1 MKTIAIIT
9 EYNPMHLGHLYQIE
23 YVKNTFGEDCRI
35 ILVMSGNFVQRG
47 EPALYSKYERA
58 EDAVKSGASM
68 VVELPVSFASAS
80 AKEFASAAIKL
91 ISSLGVVDTIV
102 AGAEDA
108 ELIRFN
114 KFFDKVNEILHDE
127 PSNFQEL
134 LRIYLNEGKN
144 FAEARSLSL
153 ADLLGKDNNSNDE
166 SLNLDKKKIQNLL
179 KKSNNI
185 LALEYSLAITAENKI
200 RKSQG
205 SRPLKLH
212 LSPRKGAAENS
223 LEKADDFSLSAS
235 AIRNILLETN
245 TAEQRKSVRFLKLEN
260 HLNPVVLS
268 RVIEPNYCQY
278 DSYIEVF
285 LARVLTASVDELIS
299 YRDFSADLAHRI
311 KNISETYLFSTSQ
324 TNAESNEISRN
335 NLFQEISNKYFVETR
350 VKRAALSLLLGIKED
365 DWQAIKNDGPAFI
378 NVLAVDKNGRYLMK
392 LMRKLSTLPIT
403 VKNSD
408 LLERLNN
415 DLKTSKIQQQLNL
428 NADALYKLFCQK
440 EDEGIYKEFIYLK
453 K

>member
-1 MKTIAIIT
+1 
-9 EYNPMHLGHLYQIE
+9 
-23 YVKNTFGEDCRI
+23 
-35 ILVMSGNFVQRG
+35 MSGNFVQRG

-80 AKEFASAAIKL
+80 AKEFASAAVKL

-108 ELIRFN
+108 ELISSN

-127 PSNFQEL
+127 PADFQEL
-134 LRIYLNEGKN
+134 LRSYLDKGKN

-153 ADLLGKDNNSNDE
+153 ADLLGTDNYANDGN
-166 SLNLDKKKIQNLL
+166 LNLDKDDIQNLL

-185 LALEYSLAITAENKI
+185 LALEYSLAIKAENVI
-200 RKSQG
+200 RKSQCY
-205 SRPLKLH
+205 RPLKLH
-212 LSPRKGAAENS
+212 LSPRKGADENS

-235 AIRNILLETN
+235 AIRNILLESN
-245 TAEQRKSVRFLKLEN
+245 AAAHRKSVRLLKLEN
-260 HLNPVVLS
+260 YLNSVVLS
-268 RVIEPNYCQY
+268 RVIEPKYRQY
-278 DSYIEVF
+278 DSYVQTF
-285 LARVLTASVDELIS
+285 LARVLTTSVDELIS
-299 YRDFSADLAHRI
+299 YRDFSTDLANRI
-311 KNISETYLFSTSQ
+311 KNISETYLFSASQ
-324 TNAESNEISRN
+324 TNAESNEIFRD

-365 DWQAIKNDGPAFI
+365 DWQNIKKDGPAFI

-440 EDEGIYKEFIYLK
+440 EDEGIYKEYIYIK
-453 K
+453 

>member
-1 MKTIAIIT
+1 MKTVAIIT

-35 ILVMSGNFVQRG
+35 ILVMSGSFVQRG

-58 EDAVKSGASM
+58 EDAVKSGAAM
-68 VVELPVSFASAS
+68 VIELPVSFASAS

-91 ISSLGVVDTIV
+91 ISSLGIVDTVV

-108 ELIRFN
+108 EIIRSN
-114 KFFDKVNEILHDE
+114 NFFDKVSQILHNESAD
-127 PSNFQEL
+127 FKEL
-134 LRIYLNEGKN
+134 LRNYLDQGKN

-153 ADLLGKDNNSNDE
+153 AELLGKDQDSNTE
-166 SLNLDKKKIQNLL
+166 SLSLDKDEIQSLL

-185 LALEYSLAITAENKI
+185 LALEYSLAIKAENEI

-223 LEKADDFSLSAS
+223 LEKADNFSLSAS
-235 AIRNILLETN
+235 AIREILLETN
-245 TAEQRKSVRFLKLEN
+245 TAEHRKSMRFLKLEN
-260 HLNPVVLS
+260 YLNPIVLA
-268 RVIEPNYCQY
+268 RVIAPNYCQY
-278 DSYIEVF
+278 ETYIEMF
-285 LARVLTASVDELIS
+285 LARVLTTSVDELIL
-299 YRDFSADLAHRI
+299 YRDFSADLANRI
-311 KNISETYLFSTSQ
+311 KNVSESYLFSGSQ
-324 TNAESNEISRN
+324 TESKYNEVLRE

-350 VKRAALSLLLGIKED
+350 IKRAALSLLLNIKET
-365 DWQAIKNDGPAFI
+365 DWQAIRNDGPAFI

-392 LMRKLSTLPIT
+392 LMRKLATLPIT

-415 DLKTSKIQQQLNL
+415 NLKTSKIQQQLNL
-428 NADALYKLFCQK
+428 NADALYKLFYQK
-440 EDEGIYKEFIYLK
+440 EGEGIYKEYIYIK
-453 K
+453 

>member
-23 YVKNTFGEDCRI
+23 YVKNKFGDDCRI

-68 VVELPVSFASAS
+68 VIELPVSFASAS
-80 AKEFASAAIKL
+80 AKEFANAAVKL

-108 ELIRFN
+108 ELISSN

-127 PSNFQEL
+127 PADFQEI
-134 LRIYLNEGKN
+134 LRSYLDKGKN

-153 ADLLGKDNNSNDE
+153 ADLLGKDHYANDG
-166 SLNLDKKKIQNLL
+166 SLNLDKDVIQNLL

-185 LALEYSLAITAENKI
+185 LALEYSLAIKAENTI

-205 SRPLKLH
+205 SRQLKLH
-212 LSPRKGAAENS
+212 LSPRKGADENS
-223 LEKADDFSLSAS
+223 LETVDDFSLSAS

-245 TAEQRKSVRFLKLEN
+245 TDDHRKSVRFLKFEN
-260 HLNPVVLS
+260 YLNPVVLS
-268 RVIEPNYCQY
+268 RVIEPKYRQY
-278 DSYIEVF
+278 DSYVQTF
-285 LARVLTASVDELIS
+285 LARVLTTSVDELIS
-299 YRDFSADLAHRI
+299 YRDFSTDLANRI
-311 KNISETYLFSTSQ
+311 KNISETYLFSASQ
-324 TNAESNEISRN
+324 TNAESNEIFRD

-350 VKRAALSLLLGIKED
+350 VKRAALSLLLGIKEN
-365 DWQAIKNDGPAFI
+365 DWQDIKSDGPAFI

-440 EDEGIYKEFIYLK
+440 EDEGIYKEYIYIK
-453 K
+453 

>member
-1 MKTIAIIT
+1 MKTVAIIT

-35 ILVMSGNFVQRG
+35 ILVMSGSFVQRG

-58 EDAVKSGASM
+58 EDAVKSGAAM
-68 VVELPVSFASAS
+68 VIELPVSFASAS

-91 ISSLGVVDTIV
+91 ISSLGIVDTVV

-108 ELIRFN
+108 EIIRSN
-114 KFFDKVNEILHDE
+114 NFFDKVSQILHNESAD
-127 PSNFQEL
+127 FKEL
-134 LRIYLNEGKN
+134 LRNYLDQGKN

-153 ADLLGKDNNSNDE
+153 AELLGKDQDSNTE
-166 SLNLDKKKIQNLL
+166 SLSLYKDEIQSLL

-185 LALEYSLAITAENKI
+185 LALEYSLAIKAENEI

-223 LEKADDFSLSAS
+223 LEKADNFSLSAS
-235 AIRNILLETN
+235 AIREILLETN
-245 TAEQRKSVRFLKLEN
+245 TAEHRKSMRFLKLEN
-260 HLNPVVLS
+260 YLNPIVLA
-268 RVIEPNYCQY
+268 RVIAPNYCQY
-278 DSYIEVF
+278 ETYIEMF
-285 LARVLTASVDELIS
+285 LARVLTTSVDELIL
-299 YRDFSADLAHRI
+299 YRDFSADLANRI
-311 KNISETYLFSTSQ
+311 KNVSESYLFSGSQ
-324 TNAESNEISRN
+324 TESKYNEVLRE

-350 VKRAALSLLLGIKED
+350 IKRAALSLLLNIKET
-365 DWQAIKNDGPAFI
+365 DWQAIRNDGPAFI

-392 LMRKLSTLPIT
+392 LMRKLATLPIT

-415 DLKTSKIQQQLNL
+415 NLKTSKIQQQLNL
-428 NADALYKLFCQK
+428 NADALYKLFYQK
-440 EDEGIYKEFIYLK
+440 EGEGIYKEYIYIK
-453 K
+453 

>member
-1 MKTIAIIT
+1 MKTVAIIT

-35 ILVMSGNFVQRG
+35 ILVMSGSFVQRG

-58 EDAVKSGASM
+58 EDAVKSGAAM
-68 VVELPVSFASAS
+68 VIELPVSFASAS

-91 ISSLGVVDTIV
+91 ISSLGIVDTVV

-108 ELIRFN
+108 EIIRSN
-114 KFFDKVNEILHDE
+114 NFFDKVSQILHNESAD
-127 PSNFQEL
+127 FKEL
-134 LRIYLNEGKN
+134 LRNYLDQGKN

-153 ADLLGKDNNSNDE
+153 AELLGKDQDSNTE
-166 SLNLDKKKIQNLL
+166 SLSLYKDEIQSLL

-185 LALEYSLAITAENKI
+185 LALEYSLAIKAENEI

-223 LEKADDFSLSAS
+223 LEKADNFSLSAS
-235 AIRNILLETN
+235 AIREILLETN
-245 TAEQRKSVRFLKLEN
+245 TAEHRKSMRFLKLEN
-260 HLNPVVLS
+260 YLNPIVLA
-268 RVIEPNYCQY
+268 RVIAPNYCQY
-278 DSYIEVF
+278 ETYIEMF
-285 LARVLTASVDELIS
+285 LARVLTTSVDELIL
-299 YRDFSADLAHRI
+299 YRDFSADLANRI
-311 KNISETYLFSTSQ
+311 KNVSESYLFSGSQ
-324 TNAESNEISRN
+324 TESKYNEVLRE

-350 VKRAALSLLLGIKED
+350 IKRAALSLLLNIKET
-365 DWQAIKNDGPAFI
+365 DWQAIRNDGPAFI

-392 LMRKLSTLPIT
+392 LMRKLATLPIT

-415 DLKTSKIQQQLNL
+415 NLKTSKIQQQLNL

-440 EDEGIYKEFIYLK
+440 EDEGIYKEYIYIK
-453 K
+453 

>member
-1 MKTIAIIT
+1 MKTVAIIT

-35 ILVMSGNFVQRG
+35 ILVMSGSFVQRG

-58 EDAVKSGASM
+58 EDAVKSGAAM
-68 VVELPVSFASAS
+68 VIELPVSFASAS

-91 ISSLGVVDTIV
+91 ISSLGVVDTVV

-108 ELIRFN
+108 EIIRSN
-114 KFFDKVNEILHDE
+114 NFFDKVSQILHNESAD
-127 PSNFQEL
+127 FKEL
-134 LRIYLNEGKN
+134 LRNYLDQGKN

-153 ADLLGKDNNSNDE
+153 AELLGKDQDSNTE
-166 SLNLDKKKIQNLL
+166 SLSLDKNEIQSLL

-185 LALEYSLAITAENKI
+185 LALEYSLAIKAENEI

-223 LEKADDFSLSAS
+223 LEKADNFSLSAS
-235 AIRNILLETN
+235 AIREILLETN
-245 TAEQRKSVRFLKLEN
+245 TAEHRKSMRFLKLEN
-260 HLNPVVLS
+260 YLNPIVLA
-268 RVIEPNYCQY
+268 RVIAPNYCQY
-278 DSYIEVF
+278 ETYIEMF
-285 LARVLTASVDELIS
+285 LARVLTTSVDELIL
-299 YRDFSADLAHRI
+299 YRDFSADLANRI
-311 KNISETYLFSTSQ
+311 KNVSESYLFSGSQ
-324 TNAESNEISRN
+324 TESKYNEVLRE

-350 VKRAALSLLLGIKED
+350 IKRAALSLLLNIKET
-365 DWQAIKNDGPAFI
+365 DWQAIRNDGPAFI

-392 LMRKLSTLPIT
+392 LMRKLATLPIT

-415 DLKTSKIQQQLNL
+415 NLKTSKIQQQLNL
-428 NADALYKLFCQK
+428 NADALYKLFYQK
-440 EDEGIYKEFIYLK
+440 EGEGIYKEYIYIK
-453 K
+453 

>member
-1 MKTIAIIT
+1 MKTVAIIT

-35 ILVMSGNFVQRG
+35 ILVMSGSFVQRG

-58 EDAVKSGASM
+58 EDAVKSGAAM
-68 VVELPVSFASAS
+68 VIELPVSFASAS

-91 ISSLGVVDTIV
+91 ISSLGIVDTVV

-108 ELIRFN
+108 EIIRSN
-114 KFFDKVNEILHDE
+114 NFFDKVSQILHNESAD
-127 PSNFQEL
+127 FKEL
-134 LRIYLNEGKN
+134 LRNYLDQGKN

-153 ADLLGKDNNSNDE
+153 AELLEKDQDSNTE
-166 SLNLDKKKIQNLL
+166 SLSLDKDEIQSLL

-185 LALEYSLAITAENKI
+185 LALEYSLAIKAENEI

-223 LEKADDFSLSAS
+223 LEKADNFSLSAS
-235 AIRNILLETN
+235 AIREILLETN
-245 TAEQRKSVRFLKLEN
+245 TAEHRKSMRFLKLEN
-260 HLNPVVLS
+260 YLNPIVLA
-268 RVIEPNYCQY
+268 RVIAPNYCQY
-278 DSYIEVF
+278 ETYIEMF
-285 LARVLTASVDELIS
+285 LARVLTTSVDELIL
-299 YRDFSADLAHRI
+299 YRDFSADLANRI
-311 KNISETYLFSTSQ
+311 KNVSESYLFSGSQ
-324 TNAESNEISRN
+324 TESKYNEVLRE

-350 VKRAALSLLLGIKED
+350 IKRAALSLLLNIKET
-365 DWQAIKNDGPAFI
+365 DWQAIRNDGPAFI

-392 LMRKLSTLPIT
+392 LMRKLATLPIT

-415 DLKTSKIQQQLNL
+415 NLKTSKIQQQLNL
-428 NADALYKLFCQK
+428 NADALYKLFYQK
-440 EDEGIYKEFIYLK
+440 EGEGIYKEYIYIK
-453 K
+453 

>member
-23 YVKNTFGEDCRI
+23 YVKSKFGEDCRI

-58 EDAVKSGASM
+58 KDAIKSGASM

-91 ISSLGVVDTIV
+91 ISSLRVVDTIV

-108 ELIRFN
+108 ELIRSN
-114 KFFDKVNEILHDE
+114 KFFDKVNQILHNE
-127 PSNFQEL
+127 PADFQEL
-134 LRIYLNEGKN
+134 LRRYLDQGKN
-144 FAEARSLSL
+144 FAAARSLSL
-153 ADLLGKDNNSNDE
+153 AELLGQDQNSNKED
-166 SLNLDKKKIQNLL
+166 LNLDKNVIQSLL

-185 LALEYSLAITAENKI
+185 LALEYSLAITAENVI

-212 LSPRKGAAENS
+212 LSPRKGADESS
-223 LEKADDFSLSAS
+223 LEQADDFSLSAS

-245 TAEQRKSVRFLKLEN
+245 DELNNKSSRFLKLEN
-260 HLNPVVLS
+260 YLNPVVLA

-278 DSYIEVF
+278 DAYVETF
-285 LARVLTASVDELIS
+285 LAKILTTSVEELIS
-299 YRDFSADLAHRI
+299 YRDFSIDLANRI
-311 KNISETYLFSTSQ
+311 KNISETYLFSASQ
-324 TNAESNEISRN
+324 SGTDSSEISRD

-365 DWQAIKNDGPAFI
+365 DWQDIKNDGPAFI

-408 LLERLNN
+408 LLERLNI

-428 NADALYKLFCQK
+428 NADALYKLFCQN
-440 EDEGIYKEFIYLK
+440 EDEGIYKEYIYIK
-453 K
+453 